1 MPKLFRKHPPYELFQ
16 HIMTNMKIQY
26 NRWFSKEDVCLDT
39 LDAWVPELESYYIPC
54 KAKRFLHENFDA
66 HRCITIL
73 RHFSIVHPIQIQTQE
88 KIVNGKKTTL
98 YQLRSSLQQD
108 LSGVAHDVLV
118 EFN

>member
-16 HIMTNMKIQY
+16 HILTNLRLQQ
-26 NRWFSKEDVCLDT
+26 NRWFSKEEIVLDT
-39 LDAWVPELESYYIPC
+39 IDEWLPVLESYYIPC

-73 RHFSIVHPIQIQTQE
+73 RHLAVVHPIEIQSQE

-98 YQLRSSLQQD
+98 YQIRSNLHID
-108 LSGVAHDVLV
+108 LSGTQHDVLV